1 MESTT
6 LQPLL
11 DRVREL
17 EKANRRWKTLC
28 TILSVILLAVLIPG
42 TAFVGYF
49 ALTHHRHAAA
59 ALEEARAM
67 EAVARAQ
74 AELARQQAD
83 EAVRQA
89 AKQIEKE

>member
-28 TILSVILLAVLIPG
+28 AILTVIVLAVLIPG
-42 TAFVGYF
+42 TTFIGYF
-49 ALTHHRHAAA
+49 ALTHHRQAAA
-59 ALEEARAM
+59 ALDEARAM
-67 EAVARAQ
+67 EMVAREQ
-74 AELARQQAD
+74 AEVARRAI
-83 EAVRQA
+83 EAFEQA
-89 AKQIEKE
+89 AKPEKKE

>member
-1 MESTT
+1 MEST

-28 TILSVILLAVLIPG
+28 AILSVILLAVLIPG

-49 ALTHHRHAAA
+49 ALTHQRQAAA
-59 ALEEARAM
+59 ALDEARAM
-67 EAVARAQ
+67 EMVAREQ
-74 AELARQQAD
+74 AEVARQRALDALQ
-83 EAVRQA
+83 
-89 AKQIEKE
+89 KIEQQKKD

>member
-28 TILSVILLAVLIPG
+28 AILTVIVLAVLIPG
-42 TAFVGYF
+42 TTFIGYF
-49 ALTHHRHAAA
+49 ALTHHRQAAA
-59 ALEEARAM
+59 ADEARAM
-67 EAVARAQ
+67 EMVAREQ
-74 AELARQQAD
+74 AEVARRAI
-83 EAVRQA
+83 EAFEQA
-89 AKQIEKE
+89 AKQEKKD